1 MSATLDHQV
10 PQKNIL
16 IPSTKNQIMKKK
28 SAIIPYRFT
37 DGELEILLIKNSSN
51 TKWVIPKGTIEKPL
65 QPSISATKEAYEEA
79 GVLGR
84 PHPIEVGTY
93 RKNGQEVPTY
103 LLEVSVELDHY
114 DEDTKRER
122 AWHKRNE
129 INESI
134 VDNDLQKLLSLAVK
148 VITKNGYYF
157 KYAIKTFCNE
167 NNISLIDISK
177 KKACVEYQY
186 TAEDFYKVEIIRTK
200 RTLAFSIKDKMVFEE
215 TNSVPQNFQTNA
227 LLLNAE
233 SKMGY
238 WSLVNAESGYRFTRM
253 YNEELRVLN
262 CQLFSKILKSLVES
276 CACFREE
283 KEPKTIAVAK

>member
-1 MSATLDHQV
+1 
-10 PQKNIL
+10 
-16 IPSTKNQIMKKK
+16 MKKK
-28 SAIIPYRFT
+28 SAIIPYRYT

-79 GVLGR
+79 GVLGT

-114 DEDTKRER
+114 DEDSKRER
-122 AWHKRNE
+122 AWHKKNE
-129 INESI
+129 IDEFI
-134 VDNDLQKLLSLAVK
+134 VDKDLQKLLHLAAK

-157 KYAIKTFCNE
+157 KYAIQTFCDE
-167 NNISLIDISK
+167 TNIKLIDISK

-186 TAEDFYKVEIIRTK
+186 TEKDSYKVEIIRTK
-200 RTLAFSIKDKMVFEE
+200 KTLAFSIKDKMIFEE
-215 TNSVPQNFQTNA
+215 TDKVPQNFQTNA

-238 WSLVNAESGYRFTRM
+238 WSLAKGETGYSFTRM

-283 KEPKTIAVAK
+283 KEPNTIALAK